1 MLWVPKIHISL
12 RLLTKTKVKTDRKE
26 IFTILG
32 SYFWLSGP
40 LMEPENFISILVHL
54 SGAPITNR
62 LVQHFILL
70 RQNQYS
76 GKEMHHF

>member
-54 SGAPITNR
+54 SGAPITNSAA
-62 LVQHFILL
+62 FLL